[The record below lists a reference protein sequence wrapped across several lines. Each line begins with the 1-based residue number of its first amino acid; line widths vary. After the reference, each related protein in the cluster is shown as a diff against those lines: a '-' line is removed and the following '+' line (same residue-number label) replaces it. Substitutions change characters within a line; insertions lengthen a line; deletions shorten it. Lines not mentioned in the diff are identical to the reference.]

1 MHRTKR
7 ISLLLGAALSFS
19 VSAVV
24 PNMAQTYPMRPVRI
38 VVPFGA
44 GGGTDNLARIAEP
57 YMSRA
62 LGQSIIIDNRP
73 GGGSVIGTET
83 VAKSAPDGYTVLM
96 TDSSIAVNPS
106 LLKNLPYDTLR
117 DLEPV
122 NLLATAPVIL
132 LAHPQM
138 RATTLREFVSLAKAQ
153 PSKFNYAS
161 GGNGSS
167 THLGGEL
174 LKLVAGI
181 DLIHIAY
188 KGTGPAINDL
198 IGGHV
203 DVMFSGISSARPQL
217 DAGALRGFAV
227 TGEQRNSA
235 VPNVPTFAEEGFA
248 DVTASTYWGVLAPKG
263 TPMEIIDRLSVAFAK
278 AVRDQEITAHLALLG
293 YVPLG
298 GGPSDY
304 AANLRS
310 EIRKWNDVVTRAR
323 IRTE

>member
-1 MHRTKR
+1 
-7 ISLLLGAALSFS
+7 
-19 VSAVV
+19 
-24 PNMAQTYPMRPVRI
+24 MAQTYPTRPVRI

-57 YMSRA
+57 YVSRA
-62 LGQSIIIDNRP
+62 LGQSVIIDNRP
-73 GGGSVIGTET
+73 GGGSVIGTDA

-96 TDSSIAVNPS
+96 TDSSIAFNPS
-106 LLKNLPYDTLR
+106 LLKSLPYDTLR

-122 NLLATAPVIL
+122 SLLATAPVIL
-132 LAHPQM
+132 VAHPKIG
-138 RATTLREFVSLAKAQ
+138 ATTLREFVSLAKAQ
-153 PSKFNYAS
+153 PGKFNYAS

-181 DLIHIAY
+181 DLVHIAY

-217 DAGALRGFAV
+217 DAGALRGLAV
-227 TGEQRNSA
+227 TGGERNPA

-248 DVTASTYWGVLAPKG
+248 DVTASTWWGVLVPKG
-263 TPMEIIDRLSVAFAK
+263 TPTEIIDRLSIAFAR
-278 AVRDQEITAHLALLG
+278 AMRDQEITARLAPLG

-310 EIRKWNDVVTRAR
+310 EIGKWNDVVTRAR
-323 IRTE
+323 IRIE